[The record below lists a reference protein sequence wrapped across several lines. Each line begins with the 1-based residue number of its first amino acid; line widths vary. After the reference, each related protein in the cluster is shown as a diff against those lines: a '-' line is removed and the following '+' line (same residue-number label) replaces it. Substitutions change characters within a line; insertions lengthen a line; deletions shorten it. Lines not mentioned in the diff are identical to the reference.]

1 MIKLQTNIE
10 KYLEFCEYQKRL
22 NLKTLQAYRIDL
34 NQFCEYIQPI
44 DISEVT
50 SEILEK
56 FITNLHQ
63 KYKPKTAK
71 RKIASLKALFH
82 YFEYKE
88 LIKQNPFNKI
98 QIKFREPVILPKT
111 IPLHIVEMFLSTI
124 YKQIS
129 NAKTDYQKKNALRD
143 AGVIELLFAT
153 GIRISELCSLKVEDV
168 DLYDRNILIYGKGA
182 KERKVQIGN
191 DDVVHVLE
199 RYKTEFQEKIQK
211 CGYFFANQNGRVLS
225 DQAVRRMINKY
236 SSLAAIDLHITPHM
250 FRHTFAT
257 SLLEEDVDIRYIQKM
272 LGHSSINVTEI
283 YTHVTLKKQRD
294 ILIAKHP
301 RKDFHI

>member
-22 NLKTLQAYRIDL
+22 NLKTLRAYRIDL

-111 IPLHIVEMFLSTI
+111 IPLHIVEIFLSTDR
-124 YKQIS
+124 
-129 NAKTDYQKKNALRD
+129 KT
-143 AGVIELLFAT
+143 
-153 GIRISELCSLKVEDV
+153 
-168 DLYDRNILIYGKGA
+168 
-182 KERKVQIGN
+182 
-191 DDVVHVLE
+191 VV
-199 RYKTEFQEKIQK
+199 
-211 CGYFFANQNGRVLS
+211 
-225 DQAVRRMINKY
+225 
-236 SSLAAIDLHITPHM
+236 
-250 FRHTFAT
+250 
-257 SLLEEDVDIRYIQKM
+257 
-272 LGHSSINVTEI
+272 
-283 YTHVTLKKQRD
+283 
-294 ILIAKHP
+294 
-301 RKDFHI
+301 